1 MLHSL
6 YIVNKSG
13 GLMYH
18 RDLSPTAKFADNNE
32 YLQAAST
39 FHSLILFS
47 KQLAPVPSGGITS
60 VDAPTFSLYCY
71 TSPTGVEFFVTA
83 KPARAGAAGA
93 AAAGSSGGGGGTGD
107 LAAASQAFL
116 RRVYEFYADY
126 VLKNPFYEID
136 QPIRVPL
143 FEAAI
148 DKTVR
153 DAGLGVGGVVAA
165 TTPIVTSGGGGGAG
179 TGGAGAASTTAAGAA
194 RA

>member
-71 TSPTGVEFFVTA
+71 TSPTGEQRDRGGQGGPVFRSA
-83 KPARAGAAGA
+83 ACGSCSPSRAAGNLPFPPPPLLLPVQV
-93 AAAGSSGGGGGTGD
+93 SS
-107 LAAASQAFL
+107 S
-116 RRVYEFYADY
+116 
-126 VLKNPFYEID
+126 
-136 QPIRVPL
+136 
-143 FEAAI
+143 
-148 DKTVR
+148 
-153 DAGLGVGGVVAA
+153 
-165 TTPIVTSGGGGGAG
+165 S
-179 TGGAGAASTTAAGAA
+179 
-194 RA
+194 